1 MKRVIIKSCC
11 KINLGLRVVNKRLDG
26 FHDIETIFYPLRLCD
41 VITFIKDEPFSF
53 TTQNTLLQEELESNL
68 IVKSVRVL
76 EKLSGK
82 KLNVAINL
90 EKNIPIG
97 AGLGGGSSNAASTL
111 LSLNELFLLNIP
123 KTELVKAALQLG
135 SDVPFF
141 FKITPAYATGR
152 GEKLTH
158 IDFELGKHILL
169 INPGIHVSTKW
180 AYESL
185 AQNFSNTY
193 VWKEVAGNPNRIH
206 DLLPVLVND
215 FEKSV
220 FEKHPEIGDIKSTLL
235 RFGASF
241 ALMSGSGSSVFGLFD
256 DYEQAHYAQEHYR
269 GKYFTYLEEFEK
281 DEQETI

>member
-11 KINLGLRVVNKRLDG
+11 KINLGLRVVNKRADG

-41 VITFIKDEPFSF
+41 IITFDKDMSFIF
-53 TTQNTLLQEELESNL
+53 TTRDTFLQEEYENNL
-68 IVKSVRVL
+68 IVKSVRTL
-76 EKLSGK
+76 ERLSGK
-82 KLNVAINL
+82 RLNVSIDL

-111 LSLNELFLLNIP
+111 LSLNELFTLNIP
-123 KTELVKAALQLG
+123 KTELEKSALQLG
-135 SDVPFF
+135 SDVPYF

-158 IDFELGKHILL
+158 FDFELGKHILL

-185 AQNFSNTY
+185 NQNFSNTY
-193 VWKEVAGNPNRIH
+193 IWGDTTKHPEKIH
-206 DLLPVLVND
+206 SLLPYMVND

-256 DYEQAHYAQEHYR
+256 DYEQAQYAREHYK

-281 DEQETI
+281 EDLQIT

>member
-11 KINLGLRVVNKRLDG
+11 KINLGLRVVNKRADG

-41 VITFIKDEPFSF
+41 IITFDKDEPFSF
-53 TTQNTLLQEELESNL
+53 TTQNTLLQEENESNL
-68 IVKSVRVL
+68 IVKSVRAL
-76 EKLSGK
+76 EKLSGR

-97 AGLGGGSSNAASTL
+97 AGLGGGSSDAASTL

-123 KTELVKAALQLG
+123 KTELEKAALQLG
-135 SDVPFF
+135 SDVPYF

-158 IDFELGKHILL
+158 IDFELRKHILL
-169 INPGIHVSTKW
+169 INPGIHISTKW

-185 AQNFSNTY
+185 PQNFSNSYIWT
-193 VWKEVAGNPNRIH
+193 EVAKDPGKI
-206 DLLPVLVND
+206 LEMLPSFVND
-215 FEKSV
+215 FETSV
-220 FEKHPEIGDIKSTLL
+220 FEKHPVIGDIKKTLL

-256 DYEQAHYAQEHYR
+256 DYEQAHYAQKHY
-269 GKYFTYLEEFEK
+269 KDTYFTYLEEFEK
-281 DEQETI
+281 EEQ